1 MAAVQQTV
9 PQGLCS
15 PLHIVFENVQ
25 SGYGGF
31 VFVYQHRWL
40 KKHTGYVHYS
50 YDTLGCVAVSIGWRR
65 HLTPYF
71 ILMLY
76 LESTFCSH
84 YLYSQLKTVS
94 HEEFFPGNFGVGG
107 VINLLGKKNVS
118 YEEMFRNN
126 LLAQNFLRKFWL
138 EFFQPRKF

>member
-1 MAAVQQTV
+1 
-9 PQGLCS
+9 
-15 PLHIVFENVQ
+15 
-25 SGYGGF
+25 
-31 VFVYQHRWL
+31 
-40 KKHTGYVHYS
+40 
-50 YDTLGCVAVSIGWRR
+50 
-65 HLTPYF
+65 
-71 ILMLY
+71 MLY

-94 HEEFFPGNFGVGG
+94 YEEFFPGNFGVGG

-126 LLAQNFLRKFWL
+126 LLAQKFLRKFWL